1 MVIHRKNKRKEEK
14 QMKIGFNVFLVTT
27 AVIAIVMTFLVL
39 LSVGCTETTAT
50 SKQDK
55 AVKSKVEATKEA
67 KEDVKAI
74 RVDAKVLSKAF
85 DDNEIKANRL
95 YKGKLARVTGKVD
108 SIGEML
114 GQTFITLESHKEYSI
129 CSVQCFFKE
138 ADEIQKIENLK
149 NGDAV
154 TVGGVIDGKSMNVS
168 VNECVFLK

>member
-1 MVIHRKNKRKEEK
+1 
-14 QMKIGFNVFLVTT
+14 MKIVFNVFLVTA

-39 LSVGCTETTAT
+39 LSVGCTETTTT

-55 AVKSKVEATKEA
+55 AVTTKEA
-67 KEDVKAI
+67 IKEAKDDVKAI
-74 RVDAKVLSKAF
+74 SVDAKALSKAF

>member
-1 MVIHRKNKRKEEK
+1 
-14 QMKIGFNVFLVTT
+14 MKIVNTLLIMVVAMVFII
-27 AVIAIVMTFLVL
+27 AV
-39 LSVGCTETTAT
+39 SVSCSKTAT

-55 AVKSKVEATKEA
+55 AVTTAEPTKEV

-74 RVDAKVLSKAF
+74 SVDATVLSKAF
-85 DDNEIKANRL
+85 DENEIKANRL

-138 ADEIQKIENLK
+138 ADEIRKIENLK
-149 NGDAV
+149 KGDAV
-154 TVGGVIDGKSMNVS
+154 TVGGVIDGKSMNVG